1 MTAMTRLVPL
11 SVLASLLLAGCATL
25 TESKEQTVLV
35 QTVLENREVLGAGC
49 VLYNDVGK
57 WFVTT
62 PGHVTLRKSATPL
75 RVDCRKD
82 GAAWAYDKV
91 DSKQNGSLWGDV
103 AFTAGIGY
111 LVDRNT
117 GAGFDYPATLTVVL
131 RPDAAEAP
139 RTAPAGTTLY

>member
-1 MTAMTRLVPL
+1 MRLRLPILLLVPML
-11 SVLASLLLAGCATL
+11 GLAACATL

-35 QTVLENREVLGAGC
+35 QTVLENREVPGAGC

-62 PGHVTLRKSATPL
+62 PGHVSIRKSAAPL

-82 GAAWAYDKV
+82 GVAWTYDKV
-91 DSKQNGSLWGDV
+91 DSKLNGSLWGDV

-117 GAGFDYPATLTVVL
+117 GAGFDYPATLTIVL
-131 RPDAAEAP
+131 RPDPAEAP
-139 RTAPAGTTLY
+139 RTAPSGTTLY